1 MLGWRPPHVG
11 TRFQGTSFS
20 PPVLGR
26 WAWGQGAGARA
37 QPGGANQSAQ
47 CPPGTLSSPR
57 AGRRATVAESNRLVF
72 HPSVKMW
79 GHLKPESEG
88 CGPASSS
95 LSLLLVGELCEQCE
109 SEQRGAG
116 LHPQGWEKIELCSSP
131 AGAPCLTALGWCLTT
146 DGQVLRSVLF

>member
-1 MLGWRPPHVG
+1 ME
-11 TRFQGTSFS
+11 TSPSGDPIPRHIIFS
-20 PPVLGR
+20 PCTGKVGMGPGR
-26 WAWGQGAGARA
+26 WGLSSAWGC
-37 QPGGANQSAQ
+37 QSAQ
-47 CPPGTLSSPR
+47 CLPGTLSSPW
-57 AGRRATVAESNRLVF
+57 AGRRATVAESNSLVF

-131 AGAPCLTALGWCLTT
+131 AGAPCLTALGWHLTT